1 MNGWNWMTSRITAIY
16 ALLRSPFLM
25 VAVGVPAVVWVTAA
39 CYAGGM
45 TLQDAVAAVTFRI
58 FFSIL
63 TLLLILHAAISLVRR
78 SVTGALVYGGI
89 FLLLV
94 QGVVWYGFRF
104 TGEAGSGSGDQIVD
118 YHREQR
124 GAWSGDTR
132 IPVRVEAIPE
142 KGDAPIEFSI
152 GDKRIKITLKGSFV
166 WNGYR
171 ISPLSVGRAPL
182 MTLENSAGQN
192 VEALY
197 IKMGTIAAERD
208 FFLVKSMPHRIYIAP
223 DADRGI
229 KLRIV
234 RDKLDIASRYL
245 PWGEKLYYDGHYIR
259 FERGEPWV
267 RISVVKVITPWFAF
281 AGGGMLLA
289 GLISYLIKKRSDQC

>member
-1 MNGWNWMTSRITAIY
+1 MTRRITALY
-16 ALLRSPFLM
+16 ELLRSPFLP
-25 VAVGVPAVVWVTAA
+25 VAVGVPAALWVITA
-39 CYAGGM
+39 CYLGGM
-45 TLQDAVAAVTFRI
+45 TLQDAASAVTFRI

-63 TLLLILHAAISLVRR
+63 FLLLILHAGISLVRR
-78 SVTGALVYGGI
+78 SVARALVHGGI
-89 FLLLV
+89 ILLLV

-104 TGEAGSGSGDQIVD
+104 AGEAGSGTGDQIVD

-124 GAWSGDTR
+124 GAWNGDSR
-132 IPVRVEAIPE
+132 IPARVESIPE
-142 KGDAPIEFSI
+142 AGDEPVVFSL
-152 GDKRIKITLKGSFV
+152 GDKKINVPLKGSFS

-182 MTLENSAGQN
+182 MTLENAAGQN

-197 IKMGTIAAERD
+197 IKMGTAAPERD

-229 KLRIV
+229 KLRII
-234 RDKLDIASRYL
+234 RDKLEIAARYL

-259 FERGEPWV
+259 FDRGEPWL
-267 RISVVKVITPWFAF
+267 RISVEKVITPWFAF

-289 GLISYLIKKRSDQC
+289 GLISYLMKRRSAQC

>member
-1 MNGWNWMTSRITAIY
+1 MAGKMSYLFTV
-16 ALLRSPFLM
+16 LQSPFLLF
-25 VAVGVPAVVWVTAA
+25 AIGLPAVLWVAAA
-39 CYAGGM
+39 CLVGGM
-45 TLQDAVAAVTFRI
+45 TTADAFSAVTFRL
-58 FFSIL
+58 FFS
-63 TLLLILHAAISLVRR
+63 LLSIMLILHTLVSLVRR
-78 SVTGALVYGGI
+78 ALPAVLVYGGI
-89 FLLLV
+89 ILLLV

-104 TGEAGSGSGDQIVD
+104 AGEAGSGSGDQIVD

-132 IPVRVEAIPE
+132 IPARVESIPE
-142 KGDAPIEFSI
+142 AGDAPIVFSL
-152 GDKRIKITLKGSFV
+152 GDKKINVPLKGSFA

-182 MTLENSAGQN
+182 MTLENAAGQN
-192 VEALY
+192 IEALY
-197 IKMGTIAAERD
+197 IKMGTVAPERD

-234 RDKLDIASRYL
+234 RDKLEIAARYL

-259 FERGEPWV
+259 FDRGEPWL
-267 RISVVKVITPWFAF
+267 RISVEKVITPWFAF

-289 GLISYLIKKRSDQC
+289 GLISYLMKRRSAQC